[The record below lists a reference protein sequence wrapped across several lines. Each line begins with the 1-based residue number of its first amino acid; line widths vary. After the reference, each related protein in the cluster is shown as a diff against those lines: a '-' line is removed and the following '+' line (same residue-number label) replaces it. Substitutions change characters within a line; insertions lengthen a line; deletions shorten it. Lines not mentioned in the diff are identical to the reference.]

1 MATVPQHEILDVEEQ
16 LVRIAEMRVRTDKL
30 IQDMQRGDEKMS
42 AEIRKLIQDTRL
54 ATPQMFFQGALAMA
68 ALIGAGA
75 ALGKLLFPN

>member
-1 MATVPQHEILDVEEQ
+1 MATVPQHEILDIEVQ

-30 IQDMQRGDEKMS
+30 IQE
-42 AEIRKLIQDTRL
+42 TRL

-75 ALGKLLFPN
+75 ALGKLFFPG